1 LRPGHCGAGRAGWE
15 RSDGAPIRSPT
26 LQDVPRAR
34 DEHVTWCSPDSW
46 RWAPGTSPMSS
57 DGARGGR
64 WAQRAS
70 AGVSTSTLRMQSA
83 ALDSL
88 RFRMSRII
96 EHKDLVI
103 WRDAR
108 GKWQC
113 RSTAAPTGAVY
124 RSGARSSGTE
134 AIRSRL
140 WGRGRRRRDVDE
152 PPITVGNCGRPAD
165 KECGMLNPQECATH
179 RQEDIDGRRLHMR
192 IVTRQA

>member
-1 LRPGHCGAGRAGWE
+1 
-15 RSDGAPIRSPT
+15 
-26 LQDVPRAR
+26 
-34 DEHVTWCSPDSW
+34 
-46 RWAPGTSPMSS
+46 
-57 DGARGGR
+57 
-64 WAQRAS
+64 
-70 AGVSTSTLRMQSA
+70 
-83 ALDSL
+83 
-88 RFRMSRII
+88 MSRII

-192 IVTRQA
+192 IVRASDRLNAPIRMPTDTKAQQLLYLQRLRERHGLKRGDPRIVAADCAFRFRVW